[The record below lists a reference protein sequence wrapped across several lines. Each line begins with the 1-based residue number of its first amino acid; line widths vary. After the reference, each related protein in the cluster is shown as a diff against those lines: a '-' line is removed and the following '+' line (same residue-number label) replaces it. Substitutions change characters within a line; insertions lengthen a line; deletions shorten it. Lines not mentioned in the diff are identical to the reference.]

1 MIIRIDRLPV
11 DIPMPRTPNPAAAA
25 AVQELLGGKFGEM
38 STLMNY
44 TFQSFNFRGRKGL
57 RPFYD
62 LVASIAAEEYSHIE
76 MVTYT
81 INLLLTG
88 ATDRGMDPTEA
99 PLADAVSAR
108 NSDHFLNTAQTAL
121 PTDSMGRPWTGDNV
135 FSSGNLKLDMLHN
148 FFLEC
153 GARANKIRAYETTD
167 DPTARAAIGFLLV
180 RGGVHIVA
188 YAKAL
193 EKISGVNVGKLLPIP
208 DISNKRFP
216 EARRHEERGMHQ
228 VLVRW
233 SMEDFRQIEQIW
245 NGNHPEDGSP
255 LVVEDGIPEG
265 VPVPDL
271 DPEPQLTAPL
281 GPDIDGE
288 MFKDV
293 AEKMFGKGAM
303 AKAAPKS

>member
-1 MIIRIDRLPV
+1 MIIRVDRLPV
-11 DIPMPRTPNPAAAA
+11 DIPKPKAPNPDAAA

-44 TFQSFNFRGRKGL
+44 TFQSFNFRGRAAL

-62 LVASIAAEEYSHIE
+62 LVSSIAAEEYSHIE

-81 INLLLTG
+81 INLLLSG
-88 ATDRGMDPTEA
+88 ATDRGIDPTDT
-99 PLADAVSAR
+99 PLKEVVSAR
-108 NSDHFLNTAQTAL
+108 SSDHFLNTGQTAL
-121 PTDSMGRPWTGDNV
+121 PVDSMGRPWTGDNV

-153 GARANKIRAYETTD
+153 GARANKIRVYETTD
-167 DPTARAAIGFLLV
+167 DPTARAMVGFLLV

-216 EARRHEERGMHQ
+216 EARKHEERGIHQ
-228 VLVRW
+228 VLFRW
-233 SMEDFRQIEQIW
+233 SMEDFRHIEQIW

-265 VPVPDL
+265 VPMPDL
-271 DPEPQLTAPL
+271 DAEPQLTAPL
-281 GPDIDGE
+281 GPDVEGE

-293 AEKMFGKGAM
+293 AEKMFGKGVTSKVGARR
-303 AKAAPKS
+303 